1 MRCML
6 QMMTPSL
13 EPSGT
18 EPGCMTRVYEAGAV
32 RYTET
37 PAPKELAGD
46 VECFWTL
53 RVDPSAEAYRHHVL
67 SDLTVDL
74 VSVNGSRAL
83 VMGPPTA
90 AHRLPLAPGISVE
103 GARLRA
109 GAARHVLD
117 CAPAEL
123 LDRKVAI
130 DDVLLAPLDLTEQLS
145 RGSLRDVIPQLLR
158 RDAANNDRSSDSTVR
173 SAIAWLGANSRS
185 SIDDLSRQVNW
196 SDRKLRRRFVDAV
209 GMGPKLVQRIVRV
222 QRALQ
227 LLRARTGHLSL
238 SGLAVECGFADQ
250 AHMTREVARFTG
262 FTPSRLRSLAHP
274 SELVAAD
281 YA

>member
-13 EPSGT
+13 EAAGT
-18 EPGCMTRVYEAGAV
+18 EPGAMTRVYEAGAV

-37 PAPKELAGD
+37 APPRDLAAD
-46 VECFWTL
+46 VVCFWTL
-53 RVDPSAEAYRHHVL
+53 RVDPTGEGYRHHVL
-67 SDLTVDL
+67 PDLTVDVL
-74 VSVNGSRAL
+74 SVNGSRAL

-90 AHRLPLAPGISVE
+90 ARQLALPAGISIE
-103 GARLRA
+103 GARLHP

-123 LDRKVAI
+123 LDRKVALY
-130 DDVLLAPLDLTEQLS
+130 DVLRAPLDLAEQLS
-145 RGSLRDVIPQLLR
+145 RRSLHAIVPELLR
-158 RDAANNDRSSDSTVR
+158 RGAANGDRSTDGTVR
-173 SAIAWLGANSRS
+173 SAIAWLGTNARS

-222 QRALQ
+222 QRALHV
-227 LLRARTGHLSL
+227 LRARTGHVSL

-250 AHMTREVARFTG
+250 AHMTREVAHFTDY
-262 FTPSRLRSLAHP
+262 TPNRLRTLAHP
-274 SELVAAD
+274 SELAAAD